1 MRKFLA
7 LIMALT
13 MVLSLAT
20 TAFAAEGETAPE
32 TYSITINNK
41 NDGHT
46 YEAYQIF
53 AGD

>member
-32 TYSITINNK
+32 TYSITFDT
-41 NDGHT
+41 DGGN
-46 YEAYQIF
+46 EVASI
-53 AGD
+53 